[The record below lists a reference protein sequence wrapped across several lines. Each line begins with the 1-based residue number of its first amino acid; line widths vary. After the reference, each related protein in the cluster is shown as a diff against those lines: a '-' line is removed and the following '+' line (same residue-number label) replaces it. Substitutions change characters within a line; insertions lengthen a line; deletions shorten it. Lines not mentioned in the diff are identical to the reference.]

1 MQDIL
6 CPCVQSPVSLCP
18 ELVSQDTQ
26 LGGHP
31 AGIPSSFLKMVLKTS
46 KDEEMLIMRQI
57 LGTEGTI
64 LSFTTVKGAAA
75 IDEML
80 INLIAGVTEGISQGL
95 CACAH
100 MCTSHCDPGSLVT
113 CLE

>member
-1 MQDIL
+1 M
-6 CPCVQSPVSLCP
+6 SLCP
-18 ELVSQDTQ
+18 EPCVPVSRAGQSGPQ